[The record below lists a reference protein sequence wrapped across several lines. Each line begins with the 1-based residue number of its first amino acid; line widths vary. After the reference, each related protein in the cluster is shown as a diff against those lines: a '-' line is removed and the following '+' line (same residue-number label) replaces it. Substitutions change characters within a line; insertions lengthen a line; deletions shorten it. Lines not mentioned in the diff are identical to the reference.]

1 MVHVFHNAVTVNFAA
16 SLLYWEQLLA
26 RRQKQKQK
34 ERDRGQREEKKKER
48 GGGGG
53 SQQSTGLSL
62 RKLVVVEVAQLALSV
77 ILLGCQMSFE
87 GFSNQYVYILP
98 AWMLCMEVLV
108 HFGGGRAT
116 TE

>member
-1 MVHVFHNAVTVNFAA
+1 MNFAA
-16 SLLYWEQLLA
+16 SLLYWERLLA
-26 RRQKQKQK
+26 QRQKQKQK
-34 ERDRGQREEKKKER
+34 RDRGQREEKKK

-62 RKLVVVEVAQLALSV
+62 RKLVVVEATQLGLSV
-77 ILLGCQMSFE
+77 ILLGCQMSFD

-98 AWMLCMEVLV
+98 AWMLCSEVFV
-108 HFGGGRAT
+108 HFGGGRAM